1 MTPKRYLFL
10 DYLLGFAFLLMA
22 FDHALH
28 AYASNFGKFW
38 FIRDYDRSVFFDAL
52 YLFNQSI
59 IIPLVFFASGSYVV
73 KEWNISGTQTYL
85 KNRLLKYGIPFILGV
100 PLIVPLLTYP
110 KYLEFVDSSISY
122 QAYWFGIFLG
132 DKLQAGPFWVM
143 YALLLH
149 TVILM
154 ILHTY
159 APKLMNALETFLKK
173 LTTSPWQVLLTLG
186 VLAAIIM
193 GISDLIWGAPWWVG
207 FGKIFYLQGSRFI
220 MNFIYFILGSAF
232 VTSGLVDDQ
241 KFLSALKDKILTAFL
256 VMLITAI
263 AYCGYSLTYIQ
274 DGAYADGFYR
284 ALKLDVPLA
293 NALPL
298 LPEVA
303 STVLPRT
310 TLLAFLGLSQLS
322 FLVMVFY
329 SYLNKSIPFWK
340 SLASN
345 CYGIFIWHESVMVW
359 LQFYFIDSS
368 WPIFI
373 KMPLVFIIG
382 LSTAWAFNAR
392 VMQKIPG
399 AKEIL

>member
-1 MTPKRYLFL
+1 MTTKRYLFL

-59 IIPLVFFASGSYVV
+59 IMPLVFFASGAYVI
-73 KEWNISGTQTYL
+73 KGWRDLGTQAYV

-122 QAYWFGIFLG
+122 TDYWFNVFLG
-132 DKLQAGPFWVM
+132 EKLQAGPFWVM

-149 TVILM
+149 TYILM

-159 APKLMNALETFLKK
+159 GPKLMSALDNFLKK
-173 LTTSPWQVLLTLG
+173 LTTSPWYVLLTLG
-186 VLAAIIM
+186 VLAAISM
-193 GISDLIWGAPWWVG
+193 GVSDLIWGAPWWVG

-220 MNFIYFILGSAF
+220 MNFIYFVLGSAF
-232 VTSGLVDDQ
+232 VTSGLAEDQ
-241 KFLSALKDKILTAFL
+241 KFLSALKDKIPTAFL
-256 VMLITAI
+256 VMLIAAI

-274 DGAYADGFYR
+274 DGAYADGFYK
-284 ALKLDVPLA
+284 ALKLDA
-293 NALPL
+293 TFTQALPIL
-298 LPEVA
+298 WHTAP
-303 STVLPRT
+303 TVLPRT
-310 TLLAFLGLSQLS
+310 TLLGLLGLSQLS

-329 SYLNKSIPFWK
+329 SYLNKPIPFWQ
-340 SLASN
+340 SLAAN

-368 WPIFI
+368 WPLFI

-392 VMQKIPG
+392 VMKKIPG
-399 AKEIL
+399 VRKII